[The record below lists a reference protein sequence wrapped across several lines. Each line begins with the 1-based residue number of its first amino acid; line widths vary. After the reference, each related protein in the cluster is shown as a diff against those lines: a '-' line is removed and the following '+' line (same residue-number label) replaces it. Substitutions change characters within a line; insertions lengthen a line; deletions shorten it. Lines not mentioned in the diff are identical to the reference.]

1 MEYSAEDILE
11 MYGHRLVMFRG
22 TKREF
27 LDEFKEA
34 LNRYGEA
41 RIKSTI
47 KFFNRRH
54 HNKRLREKAELD
66 NDIKKFLEECDDLMA
81 QNAEFWKQHNA
92 HYRYFYKDVPRR

>member
-27 LDEFKEA
+27 LADLKEA
-34 LNRYGEA
+34 LVRYGEA
-41 RIKSTI
+41 RIGSTI

-54 HNKRLREKAELD
+54 HNNRLKEKAALD
-66 NDIKKFLEECDDLMA
+66 NKCKELISKYDDLLA
-81 QNAEFWKQHNA
+81 ENAEFWKQHNA